1 VLSLYDYHP
10 HIASFRDEVIAGLSK
25 PNKDLACKFFYDEQG
40 AALFDAICA
49 LPEYYPTR
57 TEISIMQENAASIR
71 ALIGPD
77 ARIIEFGGGNS
88 RKIRLL
94 LDFLEKPCAYIPID
108 ISRDYLFRGAGIL
121 AADYPNLEIAAVCAD
136 YLQPLNLPQLQA
148 PTTGRAVVFFPGSTI
163 GNLHHQD
170 AAGFLANAHQ
180 VLGPCGGLLIG
191 VDLKKDPAILHA
203 AYNDRQGITADFNL
217 NLLRRIN
224 RELGGNFSIKD
235 FRHEAIYNIAA
246 GRIEMYLISNRS
258 QQVVIDG
265 QIFEFANDERIH
277 TENSYKYT
285 VAEFQQLA
293 RDVGFVPQQVWQDG
307 QQLFSIHYL
316 EVAK

>member
-10 HIASFRDEVIAGLSK
+10 NLGSFRDEVMAGLRK
-25 PNKDLACKFFYDEQG
+25 PQKELACKFFYDEQG

-57 TEISIMQENAASIR
+57 TEIGIMQENAPEIR
-71 ALIGPD
+71 SLIGAA

-88 RKIRLL
+88 RKVRLL
-94 LDFLEKPCAYIPID
+94 LDFLEQPAAYIPID
-108 ISRDYLFRGAGIL
+108 ISRDYLFRGAEIL
-121 AADYPNLEIAAVCAD
+121 AADYPQLEIAAVCAD
-136 YLQPLNLPQLQA
+136 YLQPLELPQLKSA
-148 PTTGRAVVFFPGSTI
+148 TTGKAVVFFPGSTI
-163 GNLHHQD
+163 GNLHHHD
-170 AAGFLANAHQ
+170 AARFLTNAHQ
-180 VLGPCGGLLIG
+180 VLGTDGGLLIG

-203 AYNDRQGITADFNL
+203 AYNDRQGVTADFNL

-235 FRHEAIYNIAA
+235 FSHEAVYNAA
-246 GRIEMYLISNRS
+246 VGRIEMYLISQLA
-258 QQVVIDG
+258 QQVSIDG
-265 QIFEFANDERIH
+265 QVFEFTPAERIH

-285 VAEFQQLA
+285 IAEFQQLA
-293 RDVGFVPQQVWQDG
+293 RSVGFRPRQVWQDG

-316 EVAK
+316 EVAN